1 MQVTT
6 GVDIIEVE
14 RIKDAI
20 EGIGNSFLERIY
32 TQKEID
38 YCEKS
43 GKMKYQHYAARFAAK
58 EAVFKALSSYLNGR
72 EDTLWKDIEVLNNE
86 DGRPEISVDKL
97 NKDKLKNLQSIDI
110 SLSNLKDYAIASVVA
125 VFE

>member
-20 EGIGNSFLERIY
+20 EEIGDSFLERIY
-32 TQKEID
+32 TQNEIN
-38 YCEKS
+38 YCEKF
-43 GKMKYQHYAARFAAK
+43 GRMKYQHYAARFAAK

-86 DGRPEISVDKL
+86 DGRPEINVSKL

-110 SLSNLKDYAIASVVA
+110 SLSHLRDYAIASVVA
-125 VFE
+125 VF